1 MTKPIVDISDCYIY
15 KNYANQD
22 ILTGVP
28 INYPS
33 DHCYRPGAVV
43 NLQRVDTTAVVYR
56 MGNMVETQ
64 RTKYRVANWLT
75 KEEYEKVNRGY

>member
-15 KNYANQD
+15 KNYAGQD

-33 DHCYRPGAVV
+33 DHCYYPGAVS
-43 NLQRVDTTAVVYR
+43 NTKRVDTSPVVHR
-56 MGNMVETQ
+56 MGDWVETQ